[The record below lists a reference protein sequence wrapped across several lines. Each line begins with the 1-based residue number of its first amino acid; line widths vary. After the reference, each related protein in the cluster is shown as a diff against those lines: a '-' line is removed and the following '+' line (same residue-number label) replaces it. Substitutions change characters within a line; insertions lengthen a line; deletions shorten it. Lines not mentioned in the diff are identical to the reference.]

1 MDIINK
7 IFSRIAR
14 RFVHLLWCNFDAKWR
29 NRTVGDMFLRTSL
42 RLPDKTMMVLCQ
54 DGGEVSMT
62 YRECREMSCQ
72 IARYFQ
78 SQGYKKV
85 DILIKL

>member
-1 MDIINK
+1 M
-7 IFSRIAR
+7 
-14 RFVHLLWCNFDAKWR
+14 
-29 NRTVGDMFLRTSL
+29 GDMFLRTSL
-42 RLPDKTMMVLCQ
+42 RVPDKTMMVLCQ

>member
-1 MDIINK
+1 
-7 IFSRIAR
+7 
-14 RFVHLLWCNFDAKWR
+14 
-29 NRTVGDMFLRTSL
+29 MFLRTSL
-42 RLPDKTMMVLCQ
+42 RVPDKTMMVLCQ

>member
-1 MDIINK
+1 M
-7 IFSRIAR
+7 SRIAR
-14 RFVHLLWCNFDAKWR
+14 RFVHLLWCNFHAKWM
-29 NRTVGDMFLRTSL
+29 NHTVGDLFLRTSA
-42 RLPDKTMMVLCQ
+42 RLPDKTMLVLCQ
-54 DGGEVSMT
+54 DVPDLSMT
-62 YRECREMSCQ
+62 YRECREMSCR